1 MRLSMR
7 VRFGGSPPGGNRNGA
22 DLGEEVADGHGLIAM
37 GAWSSGS
44 KSTSEN
50 AALVA
55 ALLTQEP
62 DITLGALVD
71 DGRPGKAGGQTK
83 REFVGRSLSETEA
96 PLAASV

>member
-1 MRLSMR
+1 
-7 VRFGGSPPGGNRNGA
+7 
-22 DLGEEVADGHGLIAM
+22 M